1 MGSPMVAG
9 RERGRALRQVGGV
22 GRVRVCE
29 RDGKGEWLAGKV
41 RRLRRR
47 YAHSYARAHRI
58 ALSFRK
64 RQPTGTEREE
74 ALPKPADKAPHD
86 NVEEQ
91 DEEGEDEDGP
101 DWSNIPLP
109 GRAFIPKR
117 GEKEY
122 EPRAA
127 TGTSLQQHLLE
138 RSRKAMF
145 DAISGVRGANH
156 KSISHAVW
164 IPSIARAHVTVA
176 RGTHFTTIGTSVSR
190 DPPPA
195 PKRLELLPEEALYLI
210 ERGSMFCWKHSPSPT
225 GGELP
230 GTPMSVQ
237 QAYAEMIGQ
246 ADTTLDHYQVYA
258 YLKRLGYNVL
268 RTRPPPPPALPRWW
282 QRLLRPFYSLV
293 ERLAGLLYSAGTFL
307 LPKRDWWRPLL
318 FHQWGL
324 PHDYSQLFARIRVIP
339 SGHSLP
345 LHTAHLRQNED
356 SPYRIFF
363 DVYKPGHIFRKSERP
378 APDFQ
383 VAIVNGR
390 TTPMPTI
397 HELTALFDAADDWRV
412 TQQGRQVASAPVPRR
427 WWQVGLFRGAAEASP
442 PQRPT
447 HPFVTLRAGTKSI
460 VIAVVDAGTITCYRF
475 NRGSFDM
482 VPMV

>member
-1 MGSPMVAG
+1 MDD
-9 RERGRALRQVGGV
+9 ALEQ
-22 GRVRVCE
+22 
-29 RDGKGEWLAGKV
+29 
-41 RRLRRR
+41 
-47 YAHSYARAHRI
+47 
-58 ALSFRK
+58 
-64 RQPTGTEREE
+64 
-74 ALPKPADKAPHD
+74 PKPADKAPRD
-86 NVEEQ
+86 NAEEQ

-127 TGTSLQQHLLE
+127 SGTSLQQHLLE
-138 RSRKAMF
+138 RSRNAMF

-156 KSISHAVW
+156 KSISHGIW
-164 IPSIARAHVTVA
+164 IPSIARAHVTIA
-176 RGTHFTTIGTSVSR
+176 RGSHFTTIGTSVSR

-210 ERGSMFCWKHSPSPT
+210 ERGSMFCWKRTSSDM
-225 GGELP
+225 GSELA
-230 GTPMSVQ
+230 GIPMSVQ

-268 RTRPPPPPALPRWW
+268 RTRPVPPPALPRWW
-282 QRLLRPFYSLV
+282 RRLLNPVCSLV
-293 ERLAGLLYSAGTFL
+293 GRLAGLVYSIGTFF

-318 FHQWGL
+318 LQQWGL
-324 PHDYSQLFARIRVIP
+324 PRDYSRLFERLRIIP
-339 SGHSLP
+339 SGHSLA
-345 LHTAHLRQNED
+345 LHTAHLRKNLLKD

-378 APDFQ
+378 PPDYQ
-383 VAIVNGR
+383 VAVVNGR

-397 HELTALFDAADDWRV
+397 HELTALFDTAGDWRV
-412 TQQGRQVASAPVPRR
+412 TQKGKQAPPSTIPRR
-427 WWQVGLFRGAAEASP
+427 WWQIGLLRGVEKAV
-442 PQRPT
+442 PQRQT
-447 HPFVTLRAGTKSI
+447 NPFVALRAGTKSV

-475 NRGSFDM
+475 NRGAFE
-482 VPMV
+482 VLPMV